1 MATEIPPFEQ
11 LNNALK
17 TLFENYDELERSLE
31 SLSKYVFNIPR
42 DARDQA
48 VQISKIRR
56 ETRYNLVL
64 YLKSLEEMSNA
75 IVDTDFERCES
86 QAITARY
93 TMNARLEPQVGVE
106 NADEMLKALENVAET
121 LRDQDKNKPQSDAN
135 IDKEIQK
142 ATNGANSIIKD
153 VTLRL
158 LRYIKEEIRK
168 AVDDSSIFIN
178 PSKLVEEVEKVKET
192 IAETK
197 KSYSENI
204 SALNNIISM
213 TNELLGKENTEETLI
228 ALKSNAESLKD
239 TCQEKL
245 SSIQA

>member
-31 SLSKYVFNIPR
+31 SLSKNVFNIPR

-158 LRYIKEEIRK
+158 LRYIKEEMRK
-168 AVDDSSIFIN
+168 AVDYSSIN
-178 PSKLVEEVEKVKET
+178 PSELEKEVKKVKET
-192 IAETK
+192 IEETK
-197 KSYSENI
+197 ESYDQNI
-204 SALNNIISM
+204 SALDNIVSM
-213 TNELLGKENTEETLI
+213 TNDLLGKENTEETLL
-228 ALKSNAESLKD
+228 ALKSNAESLKEN
-239 TCQEKL
+239 CQEKL